1 MKTRKSQIILI
12 ICIVLS
18 AGCFRS
24 QTPLGPSQ
32 LNLRDDRN
40 YTFAI
45 YNDQNKLMNHPLKD
59 LNARMKALDQKNLL
73 KDFCNALSFP
83 QDMDK
88 VARCSRLNL
97 SDDSNHITDIYVVSH
112 GWNYTLDES
121 ITNYQHYIDLINSKI
136 SPSKKF
142 HPYFIFISWPSAA
155 RPLTN
160 LARSVVPFGVDN
172 DISKYTSP
180 IDHTLLFFPT
190 VWKQSLNAYENAVG
204 NWSSKYHQ
212 GIDCREKWQ
221 NKEDSFAED
230 GRDVPVAL
238 ILYEL
243 LKIKNSRS
251 VKLHL
256 VGHSFGAKLVSHSA
270 LLALEWWIKD
280 TYHEQFS
287 EAKGRVKSGE
297 ECGDD
302 SNFHWDAFFSW
313 REKSW
318 QDDPQRKFPIE
329 SLLLFNPA
337 MNFRELSPFLS
348 FLEEMD
354 PVLFMQFIARKGIVY
369 SNSDYPYGT
378 FFDLAQIPFNT
389 SFSQFYHTLL
399 RGYDS
404 EDKSIPWFKKEAP
417 KVIGVFNQVANGH
430 FTVSLNERTT
440 SSAFI
445 AILKTITYK
454 NTNLHNS
461 TNGIRKIRHL
471 FVDGTGTTRFDHTT
485 KVWVSNRKI
494 YSTNS
499 ASDTDLFYKNHET
512 AEVINEWIDFPEWK
526 IDESSLDSGTLTVT
540 IEEGEVKGEDVLGLQ
555 NQGEEYQQI
564 GLKDKEVTYV
574 GRKYLNTP
582 KLASLVQK
590 PLQISYLGLVPAY
603 SALYWALSKPFNI
616 ISNYWYHLKHNETF
630 QATSGPLEALRQG
643 FNGLHFF
650 LPLDKIY
657 KAFRTDGG
665 VDEDQWG
672 ILRSNVPALGRT
684 GLAHADLGIL
694 LHPDTKTPYFPTF
707 KGTALV
713 KEYNPDSK
721 ERSNSKI
728 SAESLCNFSTK
739 LGEVGSP
746 IQISPSLIYSIDA
759 SKIFNDKWPPVG
771 AHDDIRSEEIVGCP
785 KIIKL
790 PKREFMLNFIYNFTN
805 GGDPKKV
812 KYTHEE
818 EDVIGHL
825 KSDSNL

>member
-337 MNFRELSPFLS
+337 MNFRELSC
-348 FLEEMD
+348 
-354 PVLFMQFIARKGIVY
+354 
-369 SNSDYPYGT
+369 
-378 FFDLAQIPFNT
+378 
-389 SFSQFYHTLL
+389 
-399 RGYDS
+399 
-404 EDKSIPWFKKEAP
+404 
-417 KVIGVFNQVANGH
+417 
-430 FTVSLNERTT
+430 
-440 SSAFI
+440 
-445 AILKTITYK
+445 
-454 NTNLHNS
+454 
-461 TNGIRKIRHL
+461 
-471 FVDGTGTTRFDHTT
+471 
-485 KVWVSNRKI
+485 
-494 YSTNS
+494 
-499 ASDTDLFYKNHET
+499 
-512 AEVINEWIDFPEWK
+512 
-526 IDESSLDSGTLTVT
+526 
-540 IEEGEVKGEDVLGLQ
+540 
-555 NQGEEYQQI
+555 
-564 GLKDKEVTYV
+564 
-574 GRKYLNTP
+574 
-582 KLASLVQK
+582 
-590 PLQISYLGLVPAY
+590 
-603 SALYWALSKPFNI
+603 
-616 ISNYWYHLKHNETF
+616 
-630 QATSGPLEALRQG
+630 
-643 FNGLHFF
+643 
-650 LPLDKIY
+650 
-657 KAFRTDGG
+657 
-665 VDEDQWG
+665 
-672 ILRSNVPALGRT
+672 GRT
-684 GLAHADLGIL
+684 SVR
-694 LHPDTKTPYFPTF
+694 
-707 KGTALV
+707 TA
-713 KEYNPDSK
+713 PAATR
-721 ERSNSKI
+721 RSI
-728 SAESLCNFSTK
+728 SSRTA
-739 LGEVGSP
+739 G
-746 IQISPSLIYSIDA
+746 
-759 SKIFNDKWPPVG
+759 
-771 AHDDIRSEEIVGCP
+771 RSS
-785 KIIKL
+785 
-790 PKREFMLNFIYNFTN
+790 RR
-805 GGDPKKV
+805 
-812 KYTHEE
+812 
-818 EDVIGHL
+818 
-825 KSDSNL
+825 